1 MHRLNISLRAQA
13 YGLYHNLV
21 RIVPPNKGE
30 RGGREMKKERGAE
43 FFCLLSQ
50 NSQTTI
56 NQMLFGTSLMAC
68 RNDMSG
74 VGACKHIEK
83 KENESKSDLREHKNK
98 NCEKIK

>member
-1 MHRLNISLRAQA
+1 MYVLKVHDVQVEHLATCAGIRFVSQSSTHSTTKQR
-13 YGLYHNLV
+13 
-21 RIVPPNKGE
+21 RK
-30 RGGREMKKERGAE
+30 RRKREEEEERGAE
-43 FFCLLSQ
+43 FLLSQ

-83 KENESKSDLREHKNK
+83 KENEQVRFA
-98 NCEKIK
+98 